1 MFKAPAILRRLNLG
15 LNTNTLY
22 YRKSK
27 FIEIPTDR
35 VFNTILDIPNYH
47 NFVPWCTESRWIDQP
62 IRDHSPQFHRNAIL
76 TVNFL
81 FVKESYV
88 SKVSYEPHRYIKAVA
103 SDSKLFEKLDTTW
116 ALQSE
121 NNGTLIDFSI
131 CYKFRNPLYQHLSNT
146 FNDKIAKTM
155 LSQFVNECNF
165 RLNSDK
171 RLYNT

>member
-1 MFKAPAILRRLNLG
+1 MFKAPAILRRLNLS
-15 LNTNTLY
+15 LNTDILY

-27 FIEIPTDR
+27 FIEIPTNH
-35 VFNTILDIPNYH
+35 VYNTILDIPNYH
-47 NFVPWCTESRWIDQP
+47 KFVPWCTESHWIGQP
-62 IRDHSPQFHRNAIL
+62 IEDDYSKIHRNALL

-155 LSQFVNECNF
+155 LSHFVDECNF
-165 RLNSDK
+165 RLNPYK
-171 RLYNT
+171 RCHNI